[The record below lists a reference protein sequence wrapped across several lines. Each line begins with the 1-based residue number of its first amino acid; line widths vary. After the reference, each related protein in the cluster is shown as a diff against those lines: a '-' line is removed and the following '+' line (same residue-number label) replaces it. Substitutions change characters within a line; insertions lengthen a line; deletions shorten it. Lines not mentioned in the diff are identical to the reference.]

1 MRILLAEDDH
11 NLGTWLSRALEHAGI
26 QVEWVNDGRLADRA
40 LQQHDN
46 YDALILTARDSLDER
61 VRSLNAGADDF
72 LAKPFELAELE
83 ARLHALVRRARGN
96 EHPRLACGAL
106 VYDNP
111 RKQFTLHGEPL
122 ALSPREHAVL
132 RVLVQRSG
140 EPFSKQQIL
149 DRVFSDDE
157 DVHPEAVEV
166 FVHRLRKRLD
176 GSGVRITTLRGLGH
190 ALGANDVAPP
200 PDAARLPPPGDATR
214 GLAKPVPRW
223 HWRGPRAC
231 SGPLPV
237 LCGGVRCHV
246 FDTTPAPRQPVAAA
260 GPAAAAAA
268 GRGDGGG
275 AVDDAT

>member
-26 QVEWVNDGRLADRA
+26 QVEWVNDGRVADRA

-46 YDALILTARDSLDER
+46 YDALVLDLGLPGLDGQAVLQRLRDRDQRLPALILTARDSLDER

-96 EHPRLACGAL
+96 EHQRQACGAL
-106 VYDNP
+106 VYDSA
-111 RKQFTLHGEPL
+111 RKQFTLRGEPL

-149 DRVFSDDE
+149 DRVFTNDD
-157 DVHPEAVEV
+157 DC
-166 FVHRLRKRLD
+166 LLYT
-176 GSGVRITTLRGLGH
+176 S
-190 ALGANDVAPP
+190 
-200 PDAARLPPPGDATR
+200 DAADE
-214 GLAKPVPRW
+214 
-223 HWRGPRAC
+223 
-231 SGPLPV
+231 
-237 LCGGVRCHV
+237 
-246 FDTTPAPRQPVAAA
+246 
-260 GPAAAAAA
+260 
-268 GRGDGGG
+268 
-275 AVDDAT
+275 

>member
-46 YDALILTARDSLDER
+46 YDALVLDLGLPGLDGQAVLQRLRDRDQRLPALILTARDSLDER

-72 LAKPFELAELE
+72 LAKLFELAELE

-96 EHPRLACGAL
+96 EHQRQACGAL
-106 VYDNP
+106 VYDSA
-111 RKQFTLHGEPL
+111 RKQFTLRGEPL

-149 DRVFSDDE
+149 DRVFTDDD

-166 FVHRLRKRLD
+166 FAHRLRKRQD
-176 GSGVRITTLRGLGH
+176 GSGVRITTLRGLGY
-190 ALGANDVAPP
+190 ALEAD
-200 PDAARLPPPGDATR
+200 
-214 GLAKPVPRW
+214 
-223 HWRGPRAC
+223 
-231 SGPLPV
+231 
-237 LCGGVRCHV
+237 
-246 FDTTPAPRQPVAAA
+246 
-260 GPAAAAAA
+260 
-268 GRGDGGG
+268 
-275 AVDDAT
+275 

>member
-46 YDALILTARDSLDER
+46 YDALVLDLGLPAR
-61 VRSLNAGADDF
+61 G
-72 LAKPFELAELE
+72 
-83 ARLHALVRRARGN
+83 RRARGN
-96 EHPRLACGAL
+96 EPPRLACGAL

-176 GSGVRITTLRGLGH
+176 GSGVRITTLRGLGY
-190 ALGANDVAPP
+190 ALEANDVAPP
-200 PDAARLPPPGDATR
+200 
-214 GLAKPVPRW
+214 
-223 HWRGPRAC
+223 
-231 SGPLPV
+231 
-237 LCGGVRCHV
+237 
-246 FDTTPAPRQPVAAA
+246 
-260 GPAAAAAA
+260 
-268 GRGDGGG
+268 
-275 AVDDAT
+275 